1 MKGFTPLILGIFVT
15 LAFSWM
21 GLAFIPNLQIG
32 HLEPQ
37 TDEEGKDPY
46 PAPKSGMAERGR
58 RVYASNGC
66 FYCHS
71 QQVRADYAGSDIE
84 RKWGERRSAPRDYIF
99 ERPVELG
106 KMRMGPDLA
115 NIGHRAPA
123 EDENA
128 QAQASPAPGSG
139 ASPANAS
146 PAPAGSAATPGATGT
161 PAAKPQVS
169 PAAAPNAASSPAATA
184 GSPAANQNAKA
195 PAAASQSPA
204 TAATTPASAI
214 NSANP
219 ATTGASPAVQQA
231 GPAVAGAVTTLDSFP
246 SDSPPPY
253 SAAWHHQ
260 HLYSPRSINVDSN
273 MPAYKF
279 LYIKRPVSG
288 QVSARALKL
297 RGEEAPRE
305 GWEIVPSYDAD
316 CLVAYLM
323 SLDQSHPL
331 KEVKSTAPLPSPSAP
346 GKTAK

>member
-1 MKGFTPLILGIFVT
+1 MKGFTPLILGICAT

-32 HLEPQ
+32 HLDPQ
-37 TDEEGKDPY
+37 TDEEGKDAY
-46 PAPKSGMAERGR
+46 PVPKSGMAELGR
-58 RVYASNGC
+58 RIYAANGC

-123 EDENA
+123 EDQNA
-128 QAQASPAPGSG
+128 PAQGSSAPAVAPSAANASPTPGGSAAPGAVTANQAPKPQGTPTAAPSTATASLAAAASPPASPSG
-139 ASPANAS
+139 KTQVAASPSTAIAAGSPANANVANAAPAGPS
-146 PAPAGSAATPGATGT
+146 PPAPATPD
-161 PAAKPQVS
+161 
-169 PAAAPNAASSPAATA
+169 A
-184 GSPAANQNAKA
+184 G
-195 PAAASQSPA
+195 
-204 TAATTPASAI
+204 
-214 NSANP
+214 
-219 ATTGASPAVQQA
+219 
-231 GPAVAGAVTTLDSFP
+231 TTLASLP
-246 SDSPPPY
+246 TDSPQAY

-279 LYIKRPVSG
+279 LYVKRPVSG

-305 GWEIVPSYDAD
+305 GWEIVPSYDAE

-331 KEVKSTAPLPSPSAP
+331 KEVKSAAPAPTSPSPGKSA
-346 GKTAK
+346 K